1 MSDVEYSGFTIRP
14 APMKLAESGKWTLEI
29 YISRDTG
36 AEIRERPFS
45 FSAANTFDTEDEA
58 ILLCINLGMR
68 IIDGKEENFSVV
80 DL

>member
-1 MSDVEYSGFTIRP
+1 
-14 APMKLAESGKWTLEI
+14 MKLAESGKWTLEI

-36 AEIRERPFS
+36 AEIRERPFL
-45 FSAANTFDTEDEA
+45 AADTFDTEDEA

>member
-1 MSDVEYSGFTIRP
+1 MYKGFTIRP
-14 APMKLAESGKWTLEI
+14 APMKLAESEKWTLEI

-36 AEIRERPFS
+36 AEIRERH

-58 ILLCINLGMR
+58 IRHCIDFGMK
-68 IIDGKEENFSVV
+68 IIDGKSENCSVV